1 MTLILILK
9 ELWRRKL
16 LVVLAFFV
24 AAALAIV
31 AVFNVSPSPPF
42 VSKRTESYAQ
52 GSIEILVDSARSPI
66 ADAQKDLT
74 GLTARAAV
82 FARYMSGGD
91 VIAKIAQANHLKPK
105 QIDIEG
111 TIALPSAAPGV
122 EEPGPRLHPYGIS
135 VTSTGELP
143 ILSVVT
149 RAPTVAEARGL
160 ATAAPKAIRQVVE
173 GVQDQQG
180 TPKSKRV
187 EFRVLGPSQAAVVD
201 DAKGKKIAV
210 ILFIVL
216 FSILLVAIV
225 GWPRF
230 RAAWKAAEPD
240 SMTAPLEQAGPE
252 GGSEVLQLP
261 PAMTESPPRIE
272 DPNATL
278 IVRQREP

>member
-1 MTLILILK
+1 LNLILILK
-9 ELWRRKL
+9 ELWRKKL
-16 LVVLAFFV
+16 QVALAAV
-24 AAALAIV
+24 AAAVLAIV

-74 GLTARAAV
+74 GLTSRAAV

-91 VIAKIAQANHLKPK
+91 VIAKIAKANHLKPK

-135 VTSTGELP
+135 VTSAGELP
-143 ILSVVT
+143 ILTVVT
-149 RAPTVAEARGL
+149 RAPTVAVARGL
-160 ATAAPKAIRQVVE
+160 ATAAPRAIREEVE
-173 GVQDQQG
+173 TIQDQQE
-180 TPKSKRV
+180 TPQKQRV

-210 ILFIVL
+210 LLFVVL
-216 FSILLVAIV
+216 FSLFVVIIV

-230 RAAWKAAEPD
+230 KAAWRSAEPD
-240 SMTAPLEQAGPE
+240 VAAAPPQSGAPE
-252 GGSEVLQLP
+252 EGNEVLQLP
-261 PAMTESPPRIE
+261 PAMTEAPRIE
-272 DPNATL
+272 SPDSTL
-278 IVRQREP
+278 IVRQREQ